1 MIDIKDRQSILRK
14 NLRYLRTKNHI
25 TQEEM
30 AKLLGINSKST
41 ISALENGE
49 KTSKGYRNLTV
60 EQLILIN
67 KLFKISTDNLLF
79 VDLEERDRE

>member
-60 EQLILIN
+60 EQLILMN